1 MNYVNVLLLGL
12 DSQIGQA
19 TREYLL
25 NNTNEH
31 VTIFGK
37 DPDKSSYDQDR
48 QKVIK
53 GSIDNEQELDSAM
66 LGQDVVV
73 VTLCKDVDKKL
84 KKIIASM
91 NRNDVK
97 RIIFVGYMGPY
108 ETKPTATTCKKDATY
123 RNLKPF
129 AQAHKELENSDLD
142 YTIIRSNWVTSGP
155 VNYEIS
161 IEGMPFIEQD
171 VSLETIANLIARLTR
186 QEHLYERQSIGVTT
200 PL

>member
-19 TREYLL
+19 TRTYLL
-25 NNTNEH
+25 ENTNEH
-31 VTIFGK
+31 LTILSE
-37 DPDKSSYDQDR
+37 DPDSLGYDQDR
-48 QKVIK
+48 QKIIK
-53 GSIDNEQELDSAM
+53 GSIDNDQELDKAM

-84 KKIIASM
+84 KKIITSM
-91 NRNDVK
+91 NKNDVK

-108 ETKPTATTCKKDATY
+108 EHKPTAKKCKQDATY

-129 AQAHKELENSDLD
+129 AQAHKELENSNLD

-171 VSLETIANLIARLTR
+171 VSLETIASLIARLTR
-186 QEHLYERQSIGVTT
+186 QEHLYERQSVGVTT